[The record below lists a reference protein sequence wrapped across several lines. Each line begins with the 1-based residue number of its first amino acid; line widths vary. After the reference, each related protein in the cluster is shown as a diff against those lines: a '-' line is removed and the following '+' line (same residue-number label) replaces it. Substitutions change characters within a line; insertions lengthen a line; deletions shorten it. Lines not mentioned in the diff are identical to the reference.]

1 MRFTPPAHAV
11 SRFSALALRLGL
23 AAACLLPLAACQTL
37 RLGDQEF
44 IKPDRLSGFQARS
57 TLQSTALARQNPAV
71 RLLPQSLSVPG
82 ASADAA
88 PVQLQ
93 GLSLQ
98 RPDALATVLYF
109 GGNLFHIDD
118 GGDAVLDA
126 LAGCPVNVW
135 MFDYRGYGRSGGEPK
150 VETLTADALRLYDH
164 VRDHVRAQQPAG
176 AGPVLVHGYSL
187 GSFMAGQVAQARP
200 VDGLILSGAA
210 PSPRATAEHAVRRR
224 AGLLAPLLKLEISE
238 DLERIDNRQAL
249 AAYRGPTL
257 VLAGGRD
264 ETTPAELGRA
274 VFEALPAGEHK
285 RWVEL
290 PEASHAGLIRQGPAQ
305 PAYCELVRQVAGRTG
320 AFTVTSTGA
329 GR

>member
-1 MRFTPPAHAV
+1 MRFTAPAQAFP
-11 SRFSALALRLGL
+11 RFSSLALRLGL

-44 IKPDRLSGFQARS
+44 IKPDRVSGFQARS
-57 TLQSTALARQNPAV
+57 TLQSTALTRENSAV
-71 RLLPQSLSVPG
+71 RLLPHSLSVPA
-82 ASADAA
+82 ASAEAA
-88 PVQLQ
+88 PVQLH

-118 GGDAVLDA
+118 GGEDVLDA

-135 MFDYRGYGRSGGEPK
+135 MFDYRGYGRSGGEPT

-164 VRDHVRAQQPAG
+164 VRDHVRAQQPAA

-200 VDGLILSGAA
+200 VDGLILAGAA
-210 PSPRATAEHAVRRR
+210 PSPRATAEHAVQRR

-238 DLERIDNRQAL
+238 GLERIDNRQAL
-249 AAYRGPTL
+249 AAYRGPAL

-264 ETTPAELGRA
+264 ETTPAVLGRA
-274 VFEALPAGEHK
+274 VFEALPAGEHE

-290 PEASHAGLIRQGPAQ
+290 PGVSHAGLIRQGLAQ
-305 PAYCELVRQVAGRTG
+305 PAYCEFVRRVAGQTG
-320 AFTVTSTGA
+320 TGTGTGA